1 MIRCTKCCMPSTR
14 PDHVFVDGI
23 CPACINHD
31 NKPSIDWE
39 SREKELIALLDRHDG
54 RCIVPSSG
62 GKDSTY
68 QVIKLK
74 ELGADVTVVTA
85 STCYLTPLGRKNIDN
100 LAYHAR
106 TIEYS
111 PNKSVRAKLNRLGLE
126 YVGDISWPEHAAIFS
141 TPFRAAL
148 ETNIPL
154 IFYGEN
160 PQDQYGGPVGSE
172 QAMTMTRR
180 WTQEFGGFL
189 GLRPT
194 DFIGVEGITKRD
206 MDDYEVPESLWSDE
220 MYTRIEAHFLGQYIP
235 WDSRRNAEVAIA
247 NGMEARLPSQANWW
261 IAENL
266 DNAMTGI
273 HDHSM
278 YRKYGYGRG
287 ATQIAVDVRNGLVT
301 TEQALNWIEKHDG
314 LFPYHYD
321 GVPIG
326 AVLDQ
331 IEMSEKDFLTQ
342 LDNYTNTDLFDG
354 VEDYRPILKC

>member
-1 MIRCTKCCMPSTR
+1 
-14 PDHVFVDGI
+14 
-23 CPACINHD
+23 
-31 NKPSIDWE
+31 
-39 SREKELIALLDRHDG
+39 
-54 RCIVPSSG
+54 
-62 GKDSTY
+62 
-68 QVIKLK
+68 
-74 ELGADVTVVTA
+74 
-85 STCYLTPLGRKNIDN
+85 
-100 LAYHAR
+100 
-106 TIEYS
+106 
-111 PNKSVRAKLNRLGLE
+111 
-126 YVGDISWPEHAAIFS
+126 
-141 TPFRAAL
+141 
-148 ETNIPL
+148 
-154 IFYGEN
+154 
-160 PQDQYGGPVGSE
+160 
-172 QAMTMTRR
+172 MTMTSR

-189 GLRPT
+189 GLRAS
-194 DFIGVEGITKRD
+194 DFIGIEGITEKD
-206 MDDYEVPESLWSDE
+206 MEDYMLPKHMDAIGLEG
-220 MYTRIEAHFLGQYIP
+220 HFLGQYIP

-314 LFPYHYD
+314 LFPYHYA